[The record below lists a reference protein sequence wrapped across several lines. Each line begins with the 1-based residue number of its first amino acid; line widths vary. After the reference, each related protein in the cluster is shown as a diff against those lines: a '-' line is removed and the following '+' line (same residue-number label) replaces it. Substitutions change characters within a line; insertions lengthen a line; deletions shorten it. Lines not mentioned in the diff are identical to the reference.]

1 MGTRPGH
8 DDVAV
13 TGCAM
18 GARVHLLL
26 VWLLLAPISADAEIL
41 YARPDA
47 AAGSGGA
54 EDATEDLP

>member
-1 MGTRPGH
+1 
-8 DDVAV
+8 
-13 TGCAM
+13 M